1 VFQPFEHVN
10 RHMRIQV
17 LTHKQQRNQRHSS
30 QPARHWFY
38 FSNDIVGQS
47 GFKQLPK
54 QLQQRHQRESQ
65 QV

>member
-17 LTHKQQRNQRHSS
+17 LTQKQQTQIAAS
-30 QPARHWFY
+30 AALVL

-54 QLQQRHQRESQ
+54 QLQQRYQRENQ